1 MHTKQLNLLG
11 AGIKCPFA
19 LSVEVHTFLKKL
31 SLFDDVGDAF
41 LRLISV
47 YSFKID
53 CHISLNI
60 RRLLIEITLGF
71 IQANTDRLSLKL

>member
-11 AGIKCPFA
+11 ASIKSPFA

-31 SLFDDVGDAF
+31 SLFDDVGDTF

>member
-11 AGIKCPFA
+11 AGIKCLFG
-19 LSVEVHTFLKKL
+19 LSVKVHTFLKKL

-41 LRLISV
+41 HRLISV
-47 YSFKID
+47 YSLKID

-60 RRLLIEITLGF
+60 RRLFIEITLGF
-71 IQANTDRLSLKL
+71 LQADADRLSLKL

>member
-11 AGIKCPFA
+11 AGIKSFFA

-31 SLFDDVGDAF
+31 SLFDDVGDTF